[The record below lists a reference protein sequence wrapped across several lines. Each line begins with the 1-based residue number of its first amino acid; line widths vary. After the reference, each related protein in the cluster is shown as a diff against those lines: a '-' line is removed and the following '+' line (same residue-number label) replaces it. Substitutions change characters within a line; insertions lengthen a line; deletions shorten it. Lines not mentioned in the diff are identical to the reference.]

1 MVVALICSCGK
12 KKTVNV
18 FQVPIEPSDNFVD
31 KVHPEDGYSKDGY
44 NMLDYKRVGYDKDGY
59 NKEDYDVRG
68 YNYNMVATLTAII
81 KKAVNVTRLFLQ
93 K

>member
-1 MVVALICSCGK
+1 LFLVVTLICSCGQ

-44 NMLDYKRVGYDKDGY
+44 NMLDYKRVGYDM
-59 NKEDYDVRG
+59 NKKTVYDVYG
-68 YNYNMVATLTAII
+68 YD
-81 KKAVNVTRLFLQ
+81 R
-93 K
+93 